1 MVSKIAGD
9 PSQMKWCHKAT
20 RFVAVR
26 CAPKKKRAIRNKNE
40 RTAWKDGSRPTAIE
54 ASQGPDQL

>member
-26 CAPKKKRAIRNKNE
+26 CAPQKKRVTFGTKMRA
-40 RTAWKDGSRPTAIE
+40 AWKDGSRPTAIE